1 MIIVLERLN
10 YVIRSSET
18 LIYEMR
24 NEFFPIINNVDEL
37 CKVNF
42 QFD

>member
-24 NEFFPIINNVDEL
+24 NGSFSIIINEGEP
-37 CKVNF
+37 CKVYV

>member
-24 NEFFPIINNVDEL
+24 NESFPIIINVDEP
-37 CKVNF
+37 CKVYV